1 MKEPAWEHKNMLHK
15 EIVVSYVDTRRGMG
29 AKDERLAGK
38 VSFPFRPGT
47 MASRKK
53 TLVISDGP
61 YSEIEKQTS

>member
-1 MKEPAWEHKNMLHK
+1 
-15 EIVVSYVDTRRGMG
+15 MG

-38 VSFPFRPGT
+38 ASFPFRPGT

-61 YSEIEKQTS
+61 YSEIEKQTGCDNLKLTHLKGK